1 MQGRSTS
8 RPVIVLHLNRE
19 ISINTDQYGR
29 GNMEDESG
37 YRICMMSFL
46 IAGLV
51 MLWTGFNYLL
61 IFFRPDM
68 LTPDSYNLLKLLLSL
83 VLIIMSL
90 LMFRRNILMESIMLM
105 YTGLSLF
112 SFSLA
117 YLLIDGTGS
126 YLMDGVYCI
135 PILTCTLIFILN
147 KERLM
152 SLASVLLS
160 ISMVYPVIMG
170 YDSESIVQA
179 LCVLA
184 SGVVLMHIGFYGLY
198 SDRVVF
204 RSIHA
209 KMDDEKVNQM
219 LASVCLFIMS
229 TYCIYT
235 YLAPYDDEF
244 FVAASILAFISLLM
258 SISCLQRGV
267 SREGMAVFM
276 YSFSSVIFAVWNLL
290 GGTGY
295 AITDLAGS
303 CVIGVIGLVLLRKR
317 RFGLG
322 IPFIIFAA
330 ITVPGFMYPEG
341 YCWKIGS
348 IILAVFLSYYC
359 ISRMIYIATGRKPL
373 PVID

>member
-1 MQGRSTS
+1 
-8 RPVIVLHLNRE
+8 
-19 ISINTDQYGR
+19 
-29 GNMEDESG
+29 MEDEPG

-68 LTPDSYNLLKLLLSL
+68 FTPDSYNLLKLLLSL
-83 VLIIMSL
+83 VLIVMSL
-90 LMFRRNILMESIMLM
+90 LLFRRNILMEGIMLM

-112 SFSLA
+112 SFSVT
-117 YLLIDGTGS
+117 YLFMGGTGS
-126 YLMDGVYCI
+126 YVMDGVYCI
-135 PILTCTLIFILN
+135 PVLTCTLIFILN

-160 ISMVYPVIMG
+160 LSMVYPVIMG
-170 YDSESIVQA
+170 HDSESIVQG
-179 LCVLA
+179 LCILA

-204 RSIHA
+204 RSIHSN
-209 KMDDEKVNQM
+209 MDDEKINQM
-219 LASVCLFIMS
+219 LASVCLFILS

-235 YLAPYDDEF
+235 YLSPYDEEF
-244 FVAASILAFISLLM
+244 YMAALILALVSLFM
-258 SISCLQRGV
+258 AISCLQRGV
-267 SREGMAVFM
+267 STEGLAVFI
-276 YSFSSVIFAVWNLL
+276 YSFSSVIFTIWNLL
-290 GGTGY
+290 GGMGY
-295 AITDLAGS
+295 AIIDLAAS
-303 CVIGVIGLVLLRKR
+303 CIIGVIGLVLLRKR

-330 ITVPGFMYPEG
+330 ITAPGFLYPEG

-348 IILAVFLSYYC
+348 IILAVFLLYYC